1 MKRVKYIIVTGG
13 VISGLGKGITAAS
26 IGVILK
32 SAGYK
37 VFMQKLERYLNID
50 AGTMNPFRH
59 GEVFVLDDGTETD
72 LDLGH
77 YERFIDESLNKY
89 SFVTSGN
96 LYWEVLHKE
105 RRGDY
110 LGRDIQVIPHITD
123 MVKEKIRHGAQQ
135 SDCDV
140 MIIEIGGTV
149 GDMEGTHFLE
159 AVRQLHHEEENEN
172 VLFVHVSYLPYISAT
187 GELKTKP
194 TQQSVMLL
202 RGVGIQ
208 PDIIVAR
215 TDVPLSKEHIEKISM
230 YCDVSPDA
238 VIPAPTV
245 KTIYQVPL
253 YFEQA
258 HISRI
263 ISQHFGWKYK
273 RPNLK
278 DWERIVKLII
288 EEKPEI
294 HIAMAGK
301 YTSLEDAY
309 MSVICALKISCYNH
323 HRHPIIE
330 WIDTEKIENGDKGEW
345 KKLKQVDGIIVPGGF
360 GKRGVEGKIKVA
372 QYAREHNVP
381 YLGLC
386 LGAQIMTIEFARHV
400 LGISDANSQEF
411 DPKTKHK
418 IVHYLPDQYEGRELG
433 GTLRLGACDCLIKKG
448 TKAYEAYQTTR
459 ISERH
464 RHRYEF
470 NNQYREDLEKAGMI
484 ISGESPSH
492 QLMEIVEVKDHPFM
506 VGSQFHPEFK
516 ARPHRPHPLFQKFIE
531 TVIQT
536 KEKK

>member
-26 IGVILK
+26 IGAILK

-77 YERFIDESLNKY
+77 YERFIDESLNKL

-96 LYWEVLHKE
+96 IYWEVLQKE
-105 RRGDY
+105 RKGDY

-123 MVKEKIRHGAQQ
+123 MVKERIREGARK

-149 GDMEGTHFLE
+149 GDIEGNHFLE
-159 AVRQLHHEEENEN
+159 AVRQLHHEEGHEN
-172 VLFVHVSYLPYISAT
+172 VLFVHVSYLPYIGAT

-194 TQQSVMLL
+194 TQQSVILL

-215 TDVPLSKEHIEKISM
+215 SDTKIEKDQIEKISM
-230 YCDVSPDA
+230 YCDVGPDA
-238 VIPAPTV
+238 VIPAPTI

-253 YFEQA
+253 NFEKV
-258 HISRI
+258 HISKI
-263 ISQHFGWKYK
+263 ITKHFGWKY
-273 RPNLK
+273 RPPNLK
-278 DWERIVKLII
+278 NWEHLVHII
-288 EEKPEI
+288 LQEKPEVK
-294 HIAMAGK
+294 IAMAGK
-301 YTSLEDAY
+301 YTALEDAY
-309 MSVICALKISCYNH
+309 ISVIRAIKSAAYH
-323 HRHPIIE
+323 HMRRPRVI
-330 WIDTEKIENGDKGEW
+330 WVDTERIEQGDKKEW
-345 KKLKQVDGIIVPGGF
+345 KKLKSVDGVIVPGGF

-372 QYAREHNVP
+372 QYARENNIP

-386 LGAQIMTIEFARHV
+386 LGAQIMTIEFARDV
-400 LGISDANSQEF
+400 LGIKDANSEEF
-411 DPKTKHK
+411 DLKTKNK
-418 IVHYLPDQYEGRELG
+418 IVHYLPDQYEGRAMG
-433 GTLRLGACDCLIKKG
+433 GTLRLGACDCVLKKG
-448 TKAYEAYQTTR
+448 TKAYDAYRTEK

-470 NNQYREDLEKAGMI
+470 NNEYRSRLEKAGMI
-484 ISGESPSH
+484 ISGDSPSG
-492 QLMEIVEVKDHPFM
+492 QLMEIIEVKDHPFM

-516 ARPHRPHPLFQKFIE
+516 SRPHKPHPLFEKFIKTIIE
-531 TVIQT
+531 LN
-536 KEKK
+536 KKS